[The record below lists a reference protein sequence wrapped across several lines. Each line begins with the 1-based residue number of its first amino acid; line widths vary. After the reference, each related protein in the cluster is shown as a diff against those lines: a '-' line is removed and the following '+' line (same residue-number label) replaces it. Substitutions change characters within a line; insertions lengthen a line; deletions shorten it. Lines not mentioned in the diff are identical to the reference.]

1 MGFYKIAGGIKEY
14 NSEDIGN
21 VDIPL
26 DTPFVFNYE
35 KRYYKG
41 AYKMKGSAVLVPR
54 ETDGAVSSNCKN
66 CFFSSIFK
74 SATECPA
81 CMLTERRDEK
91 DVIFLV
97 RQML

>member
-74 SATECPA
+74 SATECPS
-81 CMLTERRDEK
+81 CMLTERRD
-91 DVIFLV
+91 
-97 RQML
+97 

>member
-14 NSEDIGN
+14 NSEDISN

-26 DTPFVFNYE
+26 DTPFIFNYE
-35 KRYYKG
+35 KRRYRGTKI
-41 AYKMKGSAVLVPR
+41 KESAVLVPR
-54 ETDGAVSSNCKN
+54 ETDGTISSNCKS
-66 CFFSSIFK
+66 CFFDSVFTD
-74 SATECPA
+74 ATECPA

>member
-14 NSEDIGN
+14 NSKDIGN

-26 DTPFVFNYE
+26 DTPFVFEYE
-35 KRYYKG
+35 KRCYK
-41 AYKMKGSAVLVPR
+41 KTKIKGSAVLVPR
-54 ETDGAVSSNCKN
+54 EAKSSNCKN
-66 CFFSSIFK
+66 CFFDSVFTN
-74 SATECPA
+74 AADCPA

>member
-14 NSEDIGN
+14 NSEDISN

-26 DTPFVFNYE
+26 DTPFIFNYE
-35 KRYYKG
+35 KRCYKK
-41 AYKMKGSAVLVPR
+41 AKIKGSAVLVPR
-54 ETDGAVSSNCKN
+54 ETDGAISSNCKS
-66 CFFSSIFK
+66 CFFASVFTDAAS
-74 SATECPA
+74 CPA

>member
-14 NSEDIGN
+14 NSKDIGN
-21 VDIPL
+21 ADIPL

-35 KRYYKG
+35 KCCYKK
-41 AYKMKGSAVLVPR
+41 AKIKRSAVLVPR

-66 CFFSSIFK
+66 CFFSSVFK
-74 SATECPA
+74 YATSCPA
-81 CMLTERRDEK
+81 CMFSERGDGK
-91 DVIFLV
+91 DVVFLV

>member
-14 NSEDIGN
+14 NSEDISN

-26 DTPFVFNYE
+26 DTPFIFNYE
-35 KRYYKG
+35 KRCYKK
-41 AYKMKGSAVLVPR
+41 AKIKGSAVLVPR
-54 ETDGAVSSNCKN
+54 ETDGAISSNCKN
-66 CFFSSIFK
+66 CFFGSVFT
-74 SATECPA
+74 SATDCPA

>member
-14 NSEDIGN
+14 NSKDISN
-21 VDIPL
+21 EDIPL

-41 AYKMKGSAVLVPR
+41 TKIKGTAVLVPR

-74 SATECPA
+74 YATSCPA
-81 CMLTERRDEK
+81 CMFSERGDGK
-91 DVIFLV
+91 DVVFLV
-97 RQML
+97 SQML

>member
-1 MGFYKIAGGIKEY
+1 MGFYKIAVGIKEY

-35 KRYYKG
+35 KCCYK
-41 AYKMKGSAVLVPR
+41 KTKIKGSAVLVPR
-54 ETDGAVSSNCKN
+54 EANGANCKN
-66 CFFSSIFK
+66 CFFDSVFTN
-74 SATECPA
+74 AADCPA